1 MEFNYTT
8 ERRKFERNWAKT
20 EALYRKHGMTE
31 QAIQEMREYDWDLFK
46 AARIEAMH
54 TQEIGFQL
62 DEEDDKSMM
71 DSPLLKKFFEQFTT
85 QYDTYGTHSRYW
97 WLEELG
103 DVRLVA
109 VVPQL
114 TTEEKELLTLYFVEQ
129 YTTREIADKYGTS
142 HVAISNRLRK
152 IEKLFTCPRARQN

>member
-20 EALYRKHGMTE
+20 EALYRKHGMSE
-31 QAIQEMREYDWDLFK
+31 AAILEMREYDWDLFK

-62 DEEDDKSMM
+62 DDDDDKSMM

-97 WLEELG
+97 WLEELS
-103 DVRLVA
+103 DPRLVA
-109 VVPQL
+109 GIAKL
-114 TTEEKELLTLYFVEQ
+114 TDDDKEFLTLLIVEGYSQ
-129 YTTREIADKYGTS
+129 TECAVKMHS
-142 HVAISNRLRK
+142 SQSAISRRFIRIIN
-152 IEKLFTCPRARQN
+152 IFTKN

>member
-20 EALYRKHGMTE
+20 EALYRKHGMSE
-31 QAIQEMREYDWDLFK
+31 AAIREMREYDWDLFK

-62 DEEDDKSMM
+62 DDDDDKSMM

-97 WLEELG
+97 WLEELS
-103 DVRLVA
+103 DPRLVA
-109 VVPQL
+109 GIAKL
-114 TTEEKELLTLYFVEQ
+114 TDDDKEFLTLLIVEGYSQ
-129 YTTREIADKYGTS
+129 TECAVKMHS
-142 HVAISNRLRK
+142 SQSAISRRFIRIIN
-152 IEKLFTCPRARQN
+152 IFTKN

>member
-20 EALYRKHGMTE
+20 EALYRKHGMSE
-31 QAIQEMREYDWDLFK
+31 AAIREMREYDWDLFK

-62 DEEDDKSMM
+62 DDDDDKSMM

-97 WLEELG
+97 WLEELS
-103 DVRLVA
+103 DPRLVA
-109 VVPQL
+109 GIAKL
-114 TTEEKELLTLYFVEQ
+114 TDDDKELLTLLIVEGYSQ
-129 YTTREIADKYGTS
+129 TECAVKMHS
-142 HVAISNRLRK
+142 SQSAISRRF
-152 IEKLFTCPRARQN
+152 IRIIDIFTKN